1 LSEQLVT
8 REEGVHQVE
17 DWAEVHRLFHRE
29 RMAKA
34 AIARRLGMSRNT
46 VDRLVALHK
55 PPRYVR
61 TAAGSQLDP
70 FADRIAA
77 MLAEDPTVR
86 ATVIRERLRP
96 DGYGGGITILKE
108 HLAKVRPA
116 FLAARTYQRTTYAP
130 GEIGQVDWW
139 HTGVGVPVGHGRT
152 REAFGLVTTLPFS
165 AAHAI
170 TFTLS
175 RTTADLRSGLVGC
188 LVRLGGVPGALVF
201 DNDTSVVASGTGSR
215 ARLHDD
221 VAGLLGAL
229 HARAVVLRP
238 ADPEAKG
245 GVERT
250 IGYAETSFLPL
261 RTFASL
267 DDLQGQH
274 DAWAADV
281 AYHRHIRR
289 LGGTVADRYAAERPH
304 LAPMPDPVPDTD
316 LRLEARAGRDAFVR
330 VAGVDYSVPPAFAGR
345 RIAARVGSHQVTLL
359 CEGTEI
365 ARHRRSFA
373 PADVVLDPAHGR
385 ALRLA
390 REARDRLRGGDHE
403 LPAVD
408 LGRYDRLWDVGA

>member
-1 LSEQLVT
+1 
-8 REEGVHQVE
+8 VHQVE

-29 RMAKA
+29 GMAKA
-34 AIARRLGMSRNT
+34 AIARRLSMSRNT
-46 VDRLVALHK
+46 VDRLLALRE
-55 PPRYVR
+55 PPRYIRVS
-61 TAAGSQLDP
+61 TGSQLDP

-96 DGYGGGITILKE
+96 AGYTGGITILKD
-108 HLAKVRPA
+108 HLAKVRPG
-116 FLAARTYQRTTYAP
+116 FLAGRTYQRTAYAP

-139 HTGVGVPVGHGRT
+139 HTGAQVPVGHGRS

-175 RTTADLRSGLVGC
+175 RTVADLRTGLLGC
-188 LVRLGGVPGALVF
+188 VTRLGGVPAAFVF

-261 RTFASL
+261 REFTCL

-274 DAWAADV
+274 DTWAADV
-281 AYHRHIRR
+281 AWRRHIRR

-304 LAPMPDPVPDTD
+304 LAPVPDPVPDVD
-316 LRLEARAGRDAFVR
+316 LHLEARAGRDAFVR
-330 VAGVDYSVPPAFAGR
+330 VCGADYSVPPVFAGR
-345 RIAARVGSHQVTLL
+345 RIAARVNPHLVVLS

-373 PADVVLDPAHGR
+373 PADVVLDPAHAR

-390 REARDRLRGGDHE
+390 REARDRLRSGDADV
-403 LPAVD
+403 PPVD
-408 LGRYDRLWDVGA
+408 LSTYDRLFEVGV